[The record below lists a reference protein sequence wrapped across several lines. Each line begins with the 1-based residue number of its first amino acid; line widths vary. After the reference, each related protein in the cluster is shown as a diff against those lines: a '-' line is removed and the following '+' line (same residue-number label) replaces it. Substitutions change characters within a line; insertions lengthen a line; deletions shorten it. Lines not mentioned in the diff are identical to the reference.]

1 MLDDIKNKENLT
13 KLFPWSQKIKRW
25 QPKELKFVYLN
36 FFGRE
41 FMMERR
47 RVKSV
52 KSQNSKQKKPV
63 DLSQCLPP
71 DLYNRVSK
79 IVNVPCG
86 KNDPFEDRRKLTFKD
101 LLTELDPNLVK
112 KLDAGVTEENFAD
125 VVDKYQQHKT
135 FEVKIEARIPE
146 RKLNIPTTNWI
157 DEYNKKM
164 KKERIVWQT
173 KLFKDNKEIHEK
185 PLFEQTEEL
194 IDIAAE
200 HFAIWLKQMDDESN
214 INKEFVKQLFSIEV
228 ESDASKA
235 LYVQPKEI
243 SVIPHEVSKMLKLPK
258 LSIQNNVMTM
268 SRKDKKLVN
277 REPRT
282 VAFGRLLP
290 KSMRINKFNENLFD
304 ELYTISCPPDLRSLK
319 IVFESILHLRSTRAL
334 VEHLKLNPELPRA
347 KYLNDH
353 KMFDLKT
360 SLKLQKQHP
369 PLWTHFY

>member
-1 MLDDIKNKENLT
+1 
-13 KLFPWSQKIKRW
+13 
-25 QPKELKFVYLN
+25 
-36 FFGRE
+36 
-41 FMMERR
+41 MEKR
-47 RVKSV
+47 RVKFLS
-52 KSQNSKQKKPV
+52 SQNPKQKVKKPV

-71 DLYNRVSK
+71 NLYNRVSK
-79 IVNVPCG
+79 IITLPCG
-86 KNDPFEDRRKLTFKD
+86 KNDPFEDKRKITFKD

-112 KLDAGVTEENFAD
+112 KMDAGVTEENFAD
-125 VVDKYQQHKT
+125 IVNQYQQHKT

-146 RKLNIPTTNWI
+146 RKLNIPITNWI

-235 LYVQPKEI
+235 LYVEPKEI
-243 SVIPHEVSKMLKLPK
+243 SVIPHEVSKLLNLPK
-258 LSIQNNVMTM
+258 LSIQNNVCKV
-268 SRKDKKLVN
+268 SQKDRKL
-277 REPRT
+277 RSLQPRT

-290 KSMRINKFNENLFD
+290 MTIRRNKFNEDLFD
-304 ELYTISCPPDLRSLK
+304 ELNQISCPPDLRSLK

-334 VEHLKLNPELPRA
+334 VEHLKMNPELPRA
-347 KYLNDH
+347 KYLIDY

-360 SLKLQKQHP
+360 SLKLQKQEA